1 MWRHHAAELLTVLSS
16 GVEPGLCFMSWLP
29 RESVRRPQCLSLGCM
44 LSLLAVGQF
53 ALEVRVTRSVP
64 ISIPRTAAFPDEVIF
79 TCSLL
84 SPLKLFSHPAGK
96 SGGPKVEV
104 GSKRGSASLMAKL
117 QRSHIREALPDAVGE
132 VRCHLLGTW
141 FFPLHSEGGIITRLH
156 QGRVKVCLLT
166 AFCC

>member
-1 MWRHHAAELLTVLSS
+1 MDLLCLNKVENYLGLEQIKTLWRHRAAELLTMLSS

-29 RESVRRPQCLSLGCM
+29 RESVRRAQCLSLGWM

-64 ISIPRTAAFPDEVIF
+64 ISVPRTAAFPDEVIF

-104 GSKRGSASLMAKL
+104 GSKRGSASCSVLTSGRRFRM
-117 QRSHIREALPDAVGE
+117 
-132 VRCHLLGTW
+132 LLKCVAI
-141 FFPLHSEGGIITRLH
+141 S
-156 QGRVKVCLLT
+156 
-166 AFCC
+166 